1 MGLFGVGAML
11 LSTEIL
17 FKQGIQ
23 VEGQAGV
30 IQMASILQHSLGI
43 PGKWLFLVGFW
54 AAAFSSLVGIFQ
66 GVPYLFADYI
76 LCMGS
81 RANEQR
87 PSQIGSRNR
96 YYRLY
101 LIYMAFP
108 CMMMLY
114 VERPIWMVVMYA
126 AVSSLFLPFLAL
138 TLLFMNS
145 RVEWMGPANCN
156 GPMTNLLLAAA
167 VILFLY
173 LGVEALLSLL
183 GWTSHTGQRR

>member
-1 MGLFGVGAML
+1 ML

-54 AAAFSSLVGIFQ
+54 AAAFSSLVGVFQ

-76 LCMGS
+76 SCIGIGS
-81 RANEQR
+81 RTNEQR
-87 PSQIGSRNR
+87 ASQIGSGNK

-156 GPMTNLLLAAA
+156 SPMTNLLLATA

-173 LGVEALLSLL
+173 LGIEAFLSLL
-183 GWTSHTGQRR
+183 G